1 MSENKVVV
9 TDDVRA
15 NHPELVQMILETESM
30 NNEERQYWVDLLPI
44 MTPEQIE
51 NLYAILDN
59 EKKKLAEIDNYYSQK
74 VEDIEKAEEAE
85 RITKERREKMDK
97 LASSEKENE
106 VSEKELEEK
115 LLAELDNL

>member
-1 MSENKVVV
+1 MPDNKVII

-15 NHPELVQMILETESM
+15 NHPELVQMILDTESM

-44 MTPEQIE
+44 MTPEQVE

-59 EKKKLAEIDNYYSQK
+59 ERKKLAEIDNYYSQK

-85 RITKERREKMDK
+85 KIEQERREKMK
-97 LASSEKENE
+97 HLQSTEEANE
-106 VSEKELEEK
+106 ASEKELEAQ
-115 LLAELDNL
+115 LMAELDNL